1 MIQAFLPLVLCCWHE
16 SESLSRVRL
25 FATSLTVA
33 RQAPLSMKFSRQ
45 EHWSGEPFLSPRDL
59 PDLGIEP
66 RSPALQMDS
75 VLSELPGQPHAFI
88 HLQHPFQPDHF
99 YFSRIVSIL
108 F

>member
-1 MIQAFLPLVLCCWHE
+1 MIQAFLPLVLCCLHE
-16 SESLSRVRL
+16 SESFSRVRL

-33 RQAPLSMKFSRQ
+33 RQAPLSVEFSSQ

-75 VLSELPGQPHAFI
+75 VLSEPPGKPHAFI
-88 HLQHPFQPDHF
+88 HFQHPFQPDHF
-99 YFSRIVSIL
+99 SFSCIVSVL